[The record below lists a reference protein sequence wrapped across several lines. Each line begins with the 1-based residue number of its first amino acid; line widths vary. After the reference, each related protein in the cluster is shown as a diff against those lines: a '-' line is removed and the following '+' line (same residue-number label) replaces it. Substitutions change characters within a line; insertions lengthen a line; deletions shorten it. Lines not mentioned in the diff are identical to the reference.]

1 MKLTADIIAI
11 GSELLTPHR
20 TDTNSLWLTERLN
33 SIGIEVMQKTIVGD
47 DEQRLE
53 HAIRDSLRRSDLII
67 STGGLGPTE
76 DDVTRK
82 VFARVLGRQLTLDYD
97 VLETIRERFAS
108 RGYQMAPNNERQAL
122 VPAGAT
128 VLPNP
133 NGSAPGLTISHESK
147 FIVLLPGPPREM
159 RPMFE
164 DQIMGELENRS
175 RGTRIARRTLKVTG
189 LGESA
194 LDELIAP
201 IYGQYSNPQTT
212 ILFTN
217 CEIEVHLTATADN
230 LSIAERLLNELS
242 EKLKEKVGD
251 YIYSTAGESIEE
263 VVGRGLA
270 EKGHTI
276 ATAESCTGGLIAERI
291 TEVPGASRYFL
302 GGVVSYT
309 EDVKTKLLGVPQEM
323 IERRGVVSGEV
334 AEAMARGI
342 KESTGATIGLSVTG
356 IAGPGGG
363 TVAVPVGSVYIGLS
377 DDLVTSNRRL
387 MLMGDRQL
395 IRWRASQAAL
405 DMIRRRYLG

>member
-309 EDVKTKLLGVPQEM
+309 EDVKTKLLGVSQEM

>member
-128 VLPNP
+128 VLPNQ

-251 YIYSTAGESIEE
+251 YIYSTAGESVEE

>member
-128 VLPNP
+128 VLPNQ

-251 YIYSTAGESIEE
+251 YIYSTAGESVEE

-309 EDVKTKLLGVPQEM
+309 EDVKTKLLGVSQEM
-323 IERRGVVSGEV
+323 IERRGDVSGEV